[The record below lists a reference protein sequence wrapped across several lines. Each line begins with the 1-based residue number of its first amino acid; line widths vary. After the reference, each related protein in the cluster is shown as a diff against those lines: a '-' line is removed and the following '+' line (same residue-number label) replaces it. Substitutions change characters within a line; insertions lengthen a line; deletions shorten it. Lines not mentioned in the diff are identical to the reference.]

1 MNSASSWTLSCCL
14 SFATKLAPML
24 DSELKTRMFEVAGLE
39 AEALLISILSCER
52 GRLNG
57 WPE

>member
-1 MNSASSWTLSCCL
+1 
-14 SFATKLAPML
+14 ML

-52 GRLNG
+52 GRLNV